1 LENTTHADTVTLVDD
16 GPRNC
21 SVARTLEVVGD
32 RWSLLVIREAFL
44 GAHRFDQ
51 MQRGTGAPRD
61 ILAARLRKLV
71 ETGVLERRRYQDR
84 PPRFE
89 YHLTQAG
96 RDLHPVITA
105 LRQWGDRHVTEP
117 EPRPVRFAHECGGHS
132 PATLV
137 CPDCGERVAVGS
149 YRREEPAPAA

>member
-1 LENTTHADTVTLVDD
+1 MDD

-32 RWSLLVIREAFL
+32 RWSLLVIREALL

-71 ETGVLERRRYQDR
+71 ETGVLERRRYQER

-89 YHLTQAG
+89 YHLTEAG
-96 RDLHPVITA
+96 RDQVADGQSIASTA
-105 LRQWGDRHVTEP
+105 RDRVAAGGYGSARLREFLDGGGAVTE
-117 EPRPVRFAHECGGHS
+117 VRTVPG
-132 PATLV
+132 L
-137 CPDCGERVAVGS
+137 PDQ
-149 YRREEPAPAA
+149 

>member
-1 LENTTHADTVTLVDD
+1 MGPVDD

-32 RWSLLVIREAFL
+32 RWSLLVIREALL

-71 ETGVLERRRYQDR
+71 ETGVLERRRYQER

-89 YHLTQAG
+89 YHLTEAG
-96 RDLHPVITA
+96 RDLHPVVTA
-105 LRQWGDRHVTEP
+105 LRQWGDRHVTSP
-117 EPRPVRFAHECGGHS
+117 EPRPVRFEHACGGHS

-137 CPDCGERVAVGS
+137 CPDCGEPVAVGS